1 MKMNIKHIILGAIMI
16 GAVGC
21 ADQEQHRNTTVEN
34 EPAIAVTSATATM
47 RSFEGT
53 VRASGMIEALQSAN
67 LSTRMM
73 GQVDLLNVKV
83 GQQVK
88 KGDLLLKINNTDLY
102 AKQAQV
108 NAGIRQAESA
118 FINAEKDYQ
127 RFKTLFEKGS
137 ASQKELDDMTTRYEM
152 AKSNLEGAKEMK
164 AEVAAQF
171 KYSDLRAPFDGIVIN
186 TFVKPGDMANPGMPL
201 VTVEG
206 ANQFEATAMVSET
219 DISRLQEGAEAIVSI
234 KSLGKRLEGVLT
246 EVSMSSK
253 NTGGQYQV
261 KIQLSESAPE
271 FRSGMFINAE
281 IMTEEAESSKS
292 VVIDASALI
301 RRGQLQGLYTIN
313 ENDMAMLRWLRIG
326 ESKGGQVEVLSGLKA
341 GEQYITSAQGKLYN
355 GAKVSPQLSQL
366 TK

>member
-1 MKMNIKHIILGAIMI
+1 MKMNIRNILLGMIMI
-16 GAVGC
+16 GSIAC
-21 ADQEQHRNTTVEN
+21 ADQEKSAVVDDQ
-34 EPAIAVTSATATM
+34 PPIAVTTATA
-47 RSFEGT
+47 RVLSLNGT
-53 VRASGMIEALQSAN
+53 VRASGMIGALQSAN

-73 GQVDLLNVKV
+73 GQVESINVKI
-83 GQQVK
+83 GQEVN

-118 FINAEKDYQ
+118 FANAEKDYQ
-127 RFKTLFEKGS
+127 RFKSLFEKGS

-152 AKSNLEGAKEMK
+152 AQSGLEAAKEMK
-164 AEVAAQF
+164 TEVTAQF
-171 KYSDLRAPFDGIVIN
+171 KYSDLRAPFDGVVIN
-186 TFVKPGDMANPGMPL
+186 TFLKLGDMANPGMPL
-201 VTVEG
+201 ITVEG

-219 DISRLQEGAEAIVSI
+219 DIARLQEGAEALVSI
-234 KSLGKRLEGVLT
+234 KSLGKQVEGILK
-246 EVSMSSK
+246 EVSLSSK

-271 FRSGMFINAE
+271 LRSGMFINAE
-281 IMTEEAESSKS
+281 IMTEEAENSKS

-326 ESKGGQVEVLSGLKA
+326 ESKNGQVEVLSGLQA
-341 GEQYITSAQGKLYN
+341 GEQYVTSAQGKLYN
-355 GAKVSPQLSQL
+355 GAKVSHQLSQL
-366 TK
+366 SK